1 MLRGMS
7 QTHAAAIEQARTD
20 GLFGSM
26 EEFTR
31 RTGLSRAVA
40 TRLAKAGAFKS
51 FGLNR
56 RDALWHALGQDKKEL
71 PLFDT
76 LPAAP
81 EQATALPEI
90 QPVEEM
96 LADYRT
102 LGMTLGRHPIGF
114 LRPALDELKI
124 ARADDLRVLPK
135 NRPVAV
141 AGVVLVRQRPGTAKG
156 ITFVTLE
163 DETGVANLIIRPDV
177 WKRFRNV
184 ALRANILLVRGKL
197 QREGRVIHVLASYLE
212 DLSGRLAELA
222 AKSRDFC

>member
-1 MLRGMS
+1 MA
-7 QTHAAAIEQARTD
+7 QAHAEAIGQARTA
-20 GLFGSM
+20 GPFRSM

-31 RTGLSRAVA
+31 RTGLGRAVA

-51 FGLNR
+51 FGFSR
-56 RDALWHALGQDKKEL
+56 RDALWHALSQDRKEL
-71 PLFDT
+71 PLFDP
-76 LPAAP
+76 LPYAP
-81 EQATALPEI
+81 EEATALPEM

-96 LADYRT
+96 LADYRN
-102 LGMTLGRHPIGF
+102 LGMTLGKHPIGF
-114 LRPALDELKI
+114 LRPALDKMKI

-135 NRPVAV
+135 DRPVAV

-184 ALRANILLVRGKL
+184 ALRANILLVRGRL
-197 QREGRVIHVLASYLE
+197 QREGRVIHVLTSYLE
-212 DLSGRLAELA
+212 DLSGRLTELA
-222 AKSRDFC
+222 SKSRNFC